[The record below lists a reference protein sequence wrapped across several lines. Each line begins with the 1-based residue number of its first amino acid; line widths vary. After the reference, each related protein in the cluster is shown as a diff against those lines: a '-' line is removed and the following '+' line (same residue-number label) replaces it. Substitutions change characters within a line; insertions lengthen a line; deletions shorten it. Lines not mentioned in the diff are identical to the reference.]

1 MNGYDQQTAGTRY
14 AQLGA
19 QIADLALVLEAV
31 NEASLSNAALA
42 ERKAQNFTLERVA
55 RLDLALQTLMTSTA
69 EATRTELRTLERD
82 LGATFLER
90 LYWLCFGR

>member
-1 MNGYDQQTAGTRY
+1 MNGLDQQTAGTRY

-31 NEASLSNAALA
+31 NQASIENSALA
-42 ERKAQNFTLERVA
+42 QRKAENFTLERVA
-55 RLDLALQTLMTSTA
+55 RLDLALQTLITSTA
-69 EATRTELRTLERD
+69 QATRTELRTLERE

-90 LYWLCFGR
+90 LSWLCFGR

>member
-1 MNGYDQQTAGTRY
+1 MNGLDQQTAGTRY

-31 NEASLSNAALA
+31 NEASLSNCAMA

-55 RLDLALQTLMTSTA
+55 RLDLALQTLITSTA
-69 EATRTELRTLERD
+69 QATRTELRTLERE

-90 LYWLCFGR
+90 LSWLCFGR